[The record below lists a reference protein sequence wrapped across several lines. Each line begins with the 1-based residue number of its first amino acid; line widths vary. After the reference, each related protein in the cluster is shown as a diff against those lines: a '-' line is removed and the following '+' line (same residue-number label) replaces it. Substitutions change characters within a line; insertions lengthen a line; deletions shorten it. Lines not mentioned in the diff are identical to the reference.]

1 MVETLESSL
10 PTDEPVVYFYCNRN
24 EPERR
29 DPTTIMQAIVKQLSL
44 VFPGLPKPV
53 VAAYDERFKSGL
65 ASGALRFEECHTL
78 LVSLLDLYPQTT
90 IIIDALDESDPEK
103 RGQFLELLT
112 TIMHS
117 SASLVKVFISSR
129 DDIDIKLA
137 LENVPNLYINAQ
149 DNREDIA
156 RFIHREM
163 RNSIKNRPLCNL
175 LEKLKNQIVSTLA
188 DKANGMYVLYTV
200 SQCLFNLLTR
210 RKLA

>member
-1 MVETLESSL
+1 MIETLKSSL
-10 PTDEPVVYFYCNRN
+10 SADEPVVYFYCNRN

-53 VAAYDERFKSGL
+53 VVAYDERLKNGL
-65 ASGALRFEECHTL
+65 ASGALSFEESHTL

-90 IIIDALDESDPEK
+90 IIIDALDESDPGK

-117 SASLVKVFISSR
+117 STSLVKVFISSR

-137 LENVPNLYINAQ
+137 LKNVPNLYINAQ
-149 DNREDIA
+149 DNKEDIA

-163 RNSIKNRPLCNL
+163 RISSKNRPLCNFP
-175 LEKLKNQIVSTLA
+175 EELKNQIVSTLA

-210 RKLA
+210 RKLV

>member
-1 MVETLESSL
+1 MIETLESSL
-10 PTDEPVVYFYCNRN
+10 PADEPVVYFYCNRN

-53 VAAYDERFKSGL
+53 VAAYDKRLKSGL
-65 ASGALRFEECHTL
+65 ASGALGFEESHIL

-103 RGQFLELLT
+103 RGRFLEVLT

-137 LENVPNLYINAQ
+137 LKNVPNLYINAR
-149 DNREDIA
+149 DNREDIT
-156 RFIHREM
+156 RFIDREM
-163 RNSIKNRPLCNL
+163 TVSISNRPIYHLPK
-175 LEKLKNQIVSTLA
+175 KLRDEVVSALA
-188 DKANGMYVLYTV
+188 GKANGMYVPLV
-200 SQCLFNLLTR
+200 SQCPFNLLTR